1 MYDDDE
7 AAGLVGWLG
16 AETRMLPTDGEW
28 YTLSQAARKLGLA
41 PGTVRYLIAHGHIK
55 ARQITPRLNVVC
67 ADEIAHYRRAH
78 LGRQGWDKG
87 RAPEYRPSRMAV
99 WVNDDRARRK
109 AATQEPDK
117 MPAEE

>member
-16 AETRMLPTDGEW
+16 AETRMLLTDGEW
-28 YTLSQAARKLGLA
+28 YTLSQAAWELGLA

-55 ARQITPRLNVVC
+55 ARQITPRLNVVS
-67 ADEIAHYRRAH
+67 AEGIARYRRER
-78 LGRQGWDKG
+78 LGRQGWDKC
-87 RAPEYRPSRMAV
+87 RAPEYRPSRMAA
-99 WVNDDRARRK
+99 WVKNDRARGK